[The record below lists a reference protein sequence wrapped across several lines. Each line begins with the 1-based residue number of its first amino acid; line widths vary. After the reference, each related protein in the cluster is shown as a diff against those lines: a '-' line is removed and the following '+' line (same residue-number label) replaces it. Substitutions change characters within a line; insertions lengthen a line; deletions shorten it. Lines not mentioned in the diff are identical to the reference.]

1 MLGPKLIAVEV
12 NPDENPHWAQL
23 FDRFS
28 AAGFRAYDLGN
39 DYDWLKLIDGVE
51 ARPRPVDALPPTQTD
66 LLFTRAEL

>member
-1 MLGPKLIAVEV
+1 LLGPKLIAVEA

-28 AAGFRAYDLGN
+28 AAGLRAYDLGN
-39 DYDWLKLIDGVE
+39 DYDWLKLMDGVE
-51 ARPRPVDALPPTQTD
+51 ARPKPVDALPPTQTD